1 MNKLIFLLFLI
12 NILPV
17 FCFNL
22 SIFPFINKIFNKNKE
37 KVRIKEYNNYLVN
50 RILLDKKVD
59 KIVGK
64 KNFTK

>member
-12 NILPV
+12 NIIQS
-17 FCFNL
+17 FSYNL
-22 SIFPFINKIFNKNKE
+22 SLIPFINKILNLNRE
-37 KVRIKEYNNYLVN
+37 KMRIKQYNSYIVN
-50 RILLDKKVD
+50 RIILDKKVD